1 MKVIEPVSSALL
13 LTGCVYA
20 AGVSQNNSFMR
31 SFGVNPE
38 FSQPS
43 IDKIFYDGGLI
54 TFEIFYS
61 HLVYAFWFICSFFG
75 VLVAALLIFV
85 MINGFKYFVGLYNQA
100 KPGLSFCCSLI
111 PTGALILIYIIF
123 LSFTSFQKGQ
133 TDGIKLSQTFIERCH
148 WIEFTQDAKPERACA
163 FRKDKDSIWYYK
175 INSDGIKINSKLL
188 SSAKE
193 ITYLE
198 PEKASVTTSEQK

>member
-1 MKVIEPVSSALL
+1 MKVIEPISSALL
-13 LTGCVYA
+13 LTGCIYA

-54 TFEIFYS
+54 TFEIFYN
-61 HLVYAFWFICSFFG
+61 HLIYAFWFITTFFG
-75 VLVAALLIFV
+75 VITTALLIFLL
-85 MINGFKYFVGLYNQA
+85 IKGSQSLIEPYNQT
-100 KPGLSFCCSLI
+100 KPIFSFCCSLI
-111 PTGALILIYIIF
+111 PTGTLILTYIIF
-123 LSFTSFQKGQ
+123 LSFSSFQKGQ
-133 TDGIKLSQTFIERCH
+133 TDGVKLSQIFIERCH
-148 WIEFTQDAKPERACA
+148 WIEITQDSKSERACA

-188 SSAKE
+188 SSANE
-193 ITYLE
+193 ITYME
-198 PEKASVTTSEQK
+198 PEKP